1 MAHVVERLA
10 SWAVQFRRE
19 AVAPEV
25 RHHAKRAVIDLHA
38 AMNSGAKLAPA
49 ALLEKALADELDR
62 GAARLAL
69 GRAATMRRNR

>member
-1 MAHVVERLA
+1 
-10 SWAVQFRRE
+10 
-19 AVAPEV
+19 
-25 RHHAKRAVIDLHA
+25 VIDLHA